1 MTKVRVSARLR
12 RLVKERADS
21 CCEYC
26 ISQEAYSPDPF
37 SVEHIIPFNAGGNN
51 AEKNLALACQGCN
64 NLKYNKTLAAD
75 PITLQDAPLFNP
87 RMDLWP
93 EHFTWNHDF
102 SELLGLTPTGRAT
115 IAALRLN
122 RENIANLRLVLVVAG
137 KIPRDTEPFSHH
149 SHRSAVIGST
159 RDAFLAGRY
168 PASAATP
175 NSSVVATQIVSGSA
189 GVRP

>member
-64 NLKYNKTLAAD
+64 NLKYNKTLATD

-137 KIPRDTEPFSHH
+137 KHPPR
-149 SHRSAVIGST
+149 HR
-159 RDAFLAGRY
+159 AF
-168 PASAATP
+168 
-175 NSSVVATQIVSGSA
+175 
-189 GVRP
+189 